1 MPHCWSWKVYPIPSS
16 VSTAMQLA
24 PVLDAVDGA
33 MWRGLGQGVFYSSL
47 DSGRE
52 GGSLDGESGV
62 VPPCVEDLVDDERTP
77 LAGLW
82 TPNLDGNA
90 GNTKLH

>member
-1 MPHCWSWKVYPIPSS
+1 MKV
-16 VSTAMQLA
+16 
-24 PVLDAVDGA
+24 VLSMV
-33 MWRGLGQGVFYSSL
+33 RV
-47 DSGRE
+47 
-52 GGSLDGESGV
+52 GV
-62 VPPCVEDLVDDERTP
+62 VPPCVEDLVDDVRTP